1 MVCNDQAAKSTLGHF
16 YFGRADNM
24 IKVLI
29 VDDHPIMRK
38 GLKQVLAEASD
49 IVVAGEASNGQEALN
64 RVLENDFQVILLDI
78 SMPGRSG
85 LEVLSQLKK
94 MKPSLSIL
102 ILSTYPEE
110 QYAVRALKSGAS
122 GYLTKESLPEELI
135 AAIRKVARGGKY
147 VSAALAE
154 KLAFDLSDDAD
165 KPLHEALSDREY
177 QVLCMIASGK
187 TVKVIATELAL
198 SVKTISTYRRRIL
211 DKMKMQ
217 NNAELT
223 HYAIQQGLVQ

>member
-1 MVCNDQAAKSTLGHF
+1 MVCNDQAAQSTLGHF
-16 YFGRADNM
+16 HFERRDAM

-29 VDDHPIMRK
+29 VDDHPIMRR
-38 GLKQVLAEASD
+38 GLKQVLSEASD

-64 RVLENDFQVILLDI
+64 QVLEKEFQVVLLDI

-85 LEVLSQLKK
+85 LEVLSQLKRL
-94 MKPSLSIL
+94 KPALSIL

-110 QYAVRALKSGAS
+110 QYAVRALKSGAA

-154 KLAFDLSDDAD
+154 KLALDLSDDTA
-165 KPLHEALSDREY
+165 KPLHETLSDREY
-177 QVLCMIASGK
+177 QVMCMIASGK
-187 TVKVIATELAL
+187 TVKVIAEELAL
-198 SVKTISTYRRRIL
+198 SVKTISTYRRRVL
-211 DKMKMQ
+211 DKMKMK

-223 HYAIQQGLVQ
+223 HYAIQQRLVQ